1 MRRTF
6 CWSSAA
12 FAAALLAGG
21 ARPAAAQAVDTAFQ
35 GSVLPRLTA
44 RVDSAFHY
52 AAFIPKRYHGT
63 APAPLLLVLDPAGR
77 AVPAIVRFAPAAE
90 RLGWIVLSSYDTR
103 SDDPKAPNERAVNVM
118 LADAFGAFSIDTSR
132 IYLAGFSG
140 TARDTW
146 GFAYGSSGHVAGI
159 VSAGAA
165 MPTDTIWRRLFPG
178 PPPFDVALSSGARGI
193 NQEEVVSTAAALRA
207 ARRASPTH
215 AALRVDVFPGTHQWP
230 PEPVLARQLGWLDV
244 RAMARRLR
252 PIDQPLADSVFAR
265 DSADAVA
272 LVAAHRLGD
281 AADRWAEIAAAWAG
295 AHDVT
300 FAAAR
305 AAQLDTDPAVRP
317 WRAERDS
324 LMRATPDYQR
334 GIIKPLSDLRQRPGV
349 PDLRRLTQQLN
360 IVALQQWAADANDSL
375 RADWAA
381 RRLSDVYAQVSLYE
395 PEAYLA
401 YNDAD
406 RALALLA
413 VAEEIQGSTPRIC
426 RERARAYAVRHDAD
440 LTITELKCALAG
452 HLIDLQEIRTD
463 PRYQFMR
470 SLDAFNELID
480 PTPGH

>member
-1 MRRTF
+1 MRRPYRRF
-6 CWSSAA
+6 FAA
-12 FAAALLAGG
+12 FAAVLLAGG
-21 ARPAAAQAVDTAFQ
+21 APPVAAQTVDTAFQ
-35 GSVLPRLTA
+35 GTVLPRLTA
-44 RVDSAFHY
+44 RTDSAFHY
-52 AAFIPKRYHGT
+52 AAYIPERYRGT

-77 AVPAIVRFAPAAE
+77 AVRAIARFAPAAE

-103 SDDPKAPNERAVNVM
+103 SDDPAAPNERAVNVM

-132 IYLAGFSG
+132 LYLAGLSG

-146 GFAYGSSGHVAGI
+146 DFAYGSSGHVAGI
-159 VSAGAA
+159 ISAGAA
-165 MPTDTIWRRLFPG
+165 MPADTTWRLRFSGL
-178 PPPFDVALSSGARGI
+178 PPFDVAMSSGTRGF
-193 NQEEVVSTAAALRA
+193 NYEEVVSAERALRA
-207 ARRASPTH
+207 ARAGSPTH
-215 AALRVDVFPGTHQWP
+215 AALRVDVFAGTHQWP
-230 PEPVLARQLGWLDV
+230 PEPVIARQLGWLDV

-252 PIDQPLADSVFAR
+252 PIDQALADSVFAR
-265 DSADAVA
+265 DSVDATA
-272 LVAAHRLGD
+272 LAAAHRLGD

-300 FAAAR
+300 FAATR
-305 AAQLDTDPAVRP
+305 AAQLAADPAVRP

-324 LMRATPDYQR
+324 LVRTTPDYQR
-334 GIIKPLSDLRQRPGV
+334 GIVKPLSDLRQRPGV

-426 RERARAYAVRHDAD
+426 RERARAYAVRH
-440 LTITELKCALAG
+440 
-452 HLIDLQEIRTD
+452 
-463 PRYQFMR
+463 
-470 SLDAFNELID
+470 
-480 PTPGH
+480 